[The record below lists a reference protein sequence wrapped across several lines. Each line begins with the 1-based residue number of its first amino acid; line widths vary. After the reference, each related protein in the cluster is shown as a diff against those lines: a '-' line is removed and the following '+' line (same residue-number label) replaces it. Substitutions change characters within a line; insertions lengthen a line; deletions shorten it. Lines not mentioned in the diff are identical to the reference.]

1 LHEMDH
7 EEAADEQEQLEADK
21 VCPPCATRLQSRRK
35 RAGSVVQDADMG
47 SEHGHINPTCCSDEC
62 LSTWENA
69 LKYLQVRFPARGVL
83 FAVSWQRDS
92 LAGS

>member
-1 LHEMDH
+1 
-7 EEAADEQEQLEADK
+7 
-21 VCPPCATRLQSRRK
+21 
-35 RAGSVVQDADMG
+35 MG

-69 LKYLQVRFPARGVL
+69 LKYLQVRFPSRDVL
-83 FAVSWQRDS
+83 SAVSWQCDS